1 METAARITAQKVARD
16 SYGRLLAILAAR
28 FNDISLAEDVL
39 AQAFVAALEK
49 WPSSGVP
56 RNPQAWLLKTAKNRG
71 IDNLRSS
78 AVRLNQPL
86 DDEIIQT
93 LASIEKR
100 LQDIPDHRLKLLF
113 VCAHHAIDPAIRT
126 PLMLQTVMG
135 IDANV
140 IAIAFNIAP
149 SAMAQRLVRAKQK
162 IKEARI
168 LFVVPQ
174 INELKA
180 RLESVMEA
188 IYGAYAIYYNG
199 ADESLGAARENM
211 GEEALYLAEL
221 LCTLLPREP
230 EVLGLA
236 ALIGYSY
243 SRHFARFCNNC
254 LVPLN
259 EQNMELWDLQLIEF
273 AETKLHQAR
282 NLNIIGR
289 FQIEAAIQS
298 VHANRLKTN
307 VTDWAAICL
316 LYEGL
321 AQIAPSIG
329 AKIGQAA
336 AIANIYGPVAGL
348 QIIDG
353 LSADVRENYQPAIVT
368 RAHLLVQIGDRESA
382 DKLYRRAIEI
392 TPNVAVAA
400 FLKSKISCAK

>member
-28 FNDISLAEDVL
+28 FNDISLAEDIL

-49 WPSSGVP
+49 WPLIGVP
-56 RNPQAWLLKTAKNRG
+56 RNPQAWLLKAAKNRG

-86 DDEIIQT
+86 DDEIVQT
-93 LASIEKR
+93 LAAIEMR
-100 LQDIPDHRLKLLF
+100 LPDIQDHRLKLLF

-135 IDANV
+135 IDAIV
-140 IAIAFNIAP
+140 IAKAFNIAP

-162 IKEARI
+162 IKATKI
-168 LFVVPQ
+168 PFIVPEKT
-174 INELKA
+174 ELQA

-188 IYGAYAIYYNG
+188 IYGAYAIYYYG
-199 ADESLGAARENM
+199 ADGSYGEARENM
-211 GEEALYLAEL
+211 GEEALYLADL
-221 LCTLLPREP
+221 LCTLQPREP

-236 ALIGYSY
+236 ALIAYSY
-243 SRHFARFCNNC
+243 SRHFARFYNNC
-254 LVPLN
+254 LVPLS
-259 EQNMELWDLQLIEF
+259 EQNMDLWDNTLIEF

-289 FQIEAAIQS
+289 FQLEAAIQS
-298 VHANRLKTN
+298 VHANRLRTN
-307 VTDWAAICL
+307 VTDWASICL

-336 AIANIYGPVAGL
+336 AIANIYGPDAGL

-353 LSADVRENYQPAIVT
+353 LNMDVRENYQPAIVT
-368 RAHLLVQIGDRESA
+368 RAYLLAQSGDCDTA

-392 TPNVAVAA
+392 TPNEAVTK
-400 FLKSKISCAK
+400 FLKSKISCDK